1 MLIFVALC
9 LLARFAYAFND
20 VLVGAVAREYDRVE
34 VAAMRGVSLGLTM
47 APLLWW
53 VPGTAWTALA
63 QRWPMYLLL
72 ITLTGI
78 CNVLQN
84 HAARS
89 LPFGL
94 RAAIT
99 LSAVSLASLASGAL
113 FFAERLS
120 AAQGALCL
128 LLVGAAVVA
137 AFGEHA
143 THELQPDIPKGAAL
157 ALGAGA
163 CLGLAAVM
171 TKRLAAETHPL
182 LVAWAWEFGAGA
194 ILVLPLLYRWRHS
207 RRAPGV
213 ARRFWRTAVAAAPT
227 VVGSG
232 ASMTAIGL
240 GPLGVWGAIA
250 GTQVLFI
257 ALLGVRWHREAMGL
271 RRWLCFFVA
280 AAAVAGLALAPR

>member
-1 MLIFVALC
+1 MLIFIALC

-20 VLVGAVAREYDRVE
+20 VLVGAVAREYDRLE
-34 VAAMRGVSLGLTM
+34 VATLRGVSLGFTM

-53 VPGTAWTALA
+53 VPGAAWAALA
-63 QRWPMYLLL
+63 QRWPIYLLL
-72 ITLTGI
+72 VALTGS

-84 HAARS
+84 HAARF

-99 LSAVSLASLASGAL
+99 LSAVSLATLASGAV

-120 AAQGALCL
+120 ATQGVLCL
-128 LLVGAAVVA
+128 LLVGAAVAA
-137 AFGEHA
+137 AFGDHA
-143 THELQPDIPKGAAL
+143 THELQPDIPRGAAL
-157 ALGAGA
+157 ALAAGT

-182 LVAWAWEFGAGA
+182 LTAWAWEFGAGA
-194 ILVLPLLYRWRHS
+194 ILVLPLLYRWR
-207 RRAPGV
+207 RVGRPPGV

-240 GPLGVWGAIA
+240 GPLGVWGALA

-257 ALLGVRWHREAMGL
+257 ALLGVHWHREAMGL
-271 RRWLCFFVA
+271 RRWLSFLVA